1 MNLPRMFCALGL
13 VISLAALA
21 PAQEKPTDR
30 SSGAKDV
37 IVPRLVI
44 DEAVHDFGEVKP
56 GMPLQWTFKI
66 KNVGTADL
74 FIHSL
79 KPG

>member
-1 MNLPRMFCALGL
+1 MKLPRVFCALGL

-21 PAQEKPTDR
+21 PAQEKLTDR
-30 SSGAKDV
+30 DSGAKDGV
-37 IVPRLVI
+37 VPRLVI
-44 DEAVHDFGEVKP
+44 DEVVHDFGEVKP

-66 KNVGTADL
+66 KNAGTADL
-74 FIHSL
+74 LIHSL

>member
-1 MNLPRMFCALGL
+1 MKLPTMLCALGL

-21 PAQEKPTDR
+21 PAQEKLTDQG
-30 SSGAKDV
+30 SGAKDLV
-37 IVPRLVI
+37 VPRLVI

-66 KNVGTADL
+66 KNVGNADL
-74 FIHSL
+74 LIHSL